1 MFTNCINY
9 VILLKKILFDS
20 ASPLSAIAELDGLT
34 QPTKETD
41 VQPKDSISGINHRI
55 IYLKLLICTT

>member
-20 ASPLSAIAELDGLT
+20 ASPLSAIAEMDGLT

-41 VQPKDSISGINHRI
+41 LQPKDSISGINHRI
-55 IYLKLLICTT
+55 IY